1 MYFTNIISPPKFPS
15 HSVSIHFS
23 SELTDNSVKNPIQST
38 MSTALFINVSISAFH
53 NVTGISQENYF
64 PLKLSSYHLI
74 IRTKAVLKI
83 MAINCY
89 CLNSRI
95 NQLSVPSPKSPH
107 YAHVVTLF
115 LLTHHSCRP
124 QLPRSFT
131 QYTGFSSPSIHRLS
145 SSHCLLLHT
154 TTQTGSSV
162 LHRFH
167 RLTTLIIHRSFTVSF
182 QD

>member
-1 MYFTNIISPPKFPS
+1 
-15 HSVSIHFS
+15 
-23 SELTDNSVKNPIQST
+23 

-107 YAHVVTLF
+107 YAHVVTLV
-115 LLTHHSCRP
+115 LLIHHSSRR
-124 QLPRSFT
+124 QRPRSFT
-131 QYTGFSSPSIHRLS
+131 QYTSFSSPSIHRLLLPLS
-145 SSHCLLLHT
+145 AFTHYDSNWIFCAPSVPSTHHSHHPSLPHCFIPGLKPSFSANPSHCSLPFLL
-154 TTQTGSSV
+154 
-162 LHRFH
+162 
-167 RLTTLIIHRSFTVSF
+167 

>member
-1 MYFTNIISPPKFPS
+1 
-15 HSVSIHFS
+15 
-23 SELTDNSVKNPIQST
+23 

-74 IRTKAVLKI
+74 IRTKAVLKT

-107 YAHVVTLF
+107 YAHVVTLV
-115 LLTHHSCRP
+115 LLIHHSSRP
-124 QLPRSFT
+124 QRPRSFT
-131 QYTGFSSPSIHRLS
+131 QYTSFSSPSIHRLS

-167 RLTTLIIHRSFTVSF
+167 RLTTLIIHRSLTVSF